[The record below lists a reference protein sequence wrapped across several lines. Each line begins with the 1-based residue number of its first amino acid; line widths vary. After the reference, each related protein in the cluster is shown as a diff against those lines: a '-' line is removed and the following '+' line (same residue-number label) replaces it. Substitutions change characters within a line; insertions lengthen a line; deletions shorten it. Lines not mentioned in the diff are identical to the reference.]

1 MQIGKIRIRAALA
14 ISAAVCSLGLTCLSS
29 PGAPSKATAAQ
40 IDQMNQESGAG
51 SSNFAAAPP
60 DWPAMSRAIRT
71 ARDSVERVHWIA
83 EFAHHAIALPESLR
97 TQRLAALKQLMREV
111 R

>member
-1 MQIGKIRIRAALA
+1 MRTTFQPVRAAVVGCAIACTLA
-14 ISAAVCSLGLTCLSS
+14 FSCLDS
-29 PGAPSKATAAQ
+29 PGAPKKATTAQ

-71 ARDSVERVHWIA
+71 ARDSLERVHWIA

-97 TQRLAALKQLMREV
+97 TQRFAELKQLMREG